1 MASWLLFAL
10 SMKAPPAVKSKMYHL
25 QDMSADGAKQLSEK
39 LAVLAGVRE
48 SVVIPE
54 EGVVILKVDMQQSFD
69 EAAALRLIGE

>member
-1 MASWLLFAL
+1 MALWLLFAL

-25 QDMSADGAKQLSEK
+25 QEMSADSARQLSNK
-39 LAVLAGVRE
+39 LAALTGVRE

-69 EAAALRLIGE
+69 EIEVLRLLAK